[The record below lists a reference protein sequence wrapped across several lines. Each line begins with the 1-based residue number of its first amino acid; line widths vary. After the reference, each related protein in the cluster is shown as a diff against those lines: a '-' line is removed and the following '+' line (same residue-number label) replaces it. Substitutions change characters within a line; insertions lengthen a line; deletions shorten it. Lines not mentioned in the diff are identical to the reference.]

1 MKLRLNLFWKY
12 VVLFVTLVSGALMT
26 SGFVE
31 IYFSY
36 QENKAAL
43 VRIQREK
50 AEAAAS
56 KIEQFVKE
64 IERQIGWTAQPV
76 WGSRAGDVDQRRF
89 DYLRLLRQVP
99 AITEISLLDPS
110 GKEQLRVS
118 RLAMDV
124 VGSQQD
130 FSQEPKFLEAKAGK
144 TYFGPVYFR
153 KESEPYMTLAMA
165 GSVQDA
171 GVTVAEVNLKFI
183 WDVVSLIR
191 VGKAGH
197 AYVVDSR
204 GQLIA
209 HPDISLVLQK
219 KDLSSL
225 PQVQSAR
232 TAPPIPGQG
241 QEEAAIARD
250 LQGRQVLTAS
260 APIAPLG
267 WMVFVEL
274 PRGEAFAPLYSAI
287 LRTLILLFI
296 GLGMSILASLF
307 LARKMVTPIQ
317 ALQTGAARIE
327 AGALDHRLDVRT
339 GDELEALADQF
350 NRMTAHLQ
358 ESYVNLEQKVQ
369 DRTRDLTEALEQ
381 QTATSEVLKVIS
393 RSTFD
398 LQPVLQ
404 TLIENATRLSSAQKG
419 FIFKFDGEQYH
430 LAVAYGASPEFIR
443 FIEQTPIRPGRG
455 TAIGRVALERQA
467 LQIPDILADPEYTY
481 AGSQQEELRTIFAV
495 PMFREGSLIG
505 AISIWRDEVRPFTEK
520 QIDLVTTF
528 ADQAVIAIENVRLF
542 NEIQERNRD
551 LTETLEQ
558 QTATSEVLKTISR
571 STFDLQPVLETLVEN
586 AARLCGAESG
596 FIFRRDG
603 EVYRLAGDYGAS
615 AEFRD
620 FQQRNP
626 IRPDRGSL
634 AGRVVLE
641 RRTLHIPDVLSD
653 PEYQVWEAQKVGG
666 FRAMLGVPMLR
677 EALPIG
683 VFVLWRKEARPF
695 TEKQI
700 ELVTTFADQAVI
712 AIENVRLFKELQDRN
727 RDLTEALEQQT
738 ATAEILRVI
747 SSSPT
752 DIQPVLDA
760 VAERA
765 ARLCDAWDGTI
776 FLSEGD
782 ALRMAAHSGPIE
794 TPRLR
799 LPINRATVSGRTFVD
814 KQTIQVEDLKEST
827 DFPEGRQVA
836 RQLGFRTTLGT
847 PLLREGVPI
856 GVILIRRTEVRPF
869 SDKQIALL
877 NTFADQAVI
886 AIENVRL
893 FKEIQERNR
902 DLMEALEQQTAT
914 SEILR
919 VISGSPTDVQP
930 VFDIIAERA
939 VNLCGAEI
947 GVVSRFDGQLMQ
959 LAAICGLTQEGTDAV
974 RRAFPMPLSEEAAT
988 ARSARNRA
996 VVYIQDVL
1004 ADPHYQ
1010 HKHTARVAR
1019 FRCVLA
1025 VPMIREGQVIGV
1037 IFVGR
1042 AEPGQFGHK
1051 QVELLKTFAD
1061 QAVIA
1066 IENVRLFN
1074 EIQERTRELEQ
1085 SLEEVRSLSEVSRAV
1100 GSTLDLG
1107 QVLTTIAEHAAKLC
1121 EADAGFINEYV
1132 EATGQFRPSAS
1143 WNASEE
1149 LLRSIQATEVT
1160 LGKGATG
1167 RSAATGQPVQ
1177 VPDILAEPDY
1187 PFRDILARD
1196 GHRAVLSVAMLR
1208 EGRILGAVAVLRKT
1222 PGAFSE
1228 QHVSLLTTFAN
1239 QTTIAIENARLYRDV
1254 TDKGRMLEEAN
1265 QHKSQFLANMS
1276 HELRTPMNAIIGF
1289 SEILL
1294 DPSLQVGDEE
1304 RLQFLTDIL
1313 GSGKHLLNLINEV
1326 LDLSK
1331 IEAGRMELQIAPAD
1345 LGEVLEAV
1353 HSTMRP
1359 LAAKK
1364 AITFQVESGDR
1375 IGPFPMDAARVKQI
1389 LLNLVSNAIKFT
1401 PDGGRV
1407 WVRTGTENETVRV
1420 EVGDTGPGIPPED
1433 HEKIFL
1439 EFQQVQTSRMAG
1451 KPEGTG
1457 LGLALAKRFVEM
1469 HGGKLWVESEVGRGS
1484 RFFFTLPM
1492 RHSSP

>member
-1 MKLRLNLFWKY
+1 MKFRLNLFWKY
-12 VVLFVTLVSGALMT
+12 VVLFVTLVSGALVT
-26 SGFVE
+26 SALVE

-36 QENKAAL
+36 QENKTAL

-76 WGSRAGDVDQRRF
+76 WGTRAGDVDQRRF

-99 AITEISLLDPS
+99 AITEISLLDS
-110 GKEQLRVS
+110 FGKEQLRVS

-130 FSQEPKFLEAKAGK
+130 FSQEPKFLEAKPGK

-165 GSVQDA
+165 GSVQDS

-183 WDVVSLIR
+183 WDVVSQIR

-225 PQVQSAR
+225 PQVQAAR
-232 TAPPIPGQG
+232 AAAPIPGQT
-241 QEEAAIARD
+241 QEEATIARD
-250 LQGRQVLTAS
+250 PQGREVLTAS
-260 APIAPLG
+260 AAIAPLG
-267 WMVFVEL
+267 WLVFVEL
-274 PRGEAFAPLYSAI
+274 PKEEAFAPLYSAI
-287 LRTLILLFI
+287 FRTIILLFI

-358 ESYVNLEQKVQ
+358 ESYANLEQKVQ

-381 QTATSEVLKVIS
+381 QTATAEILRVIS
-393 RSTFD
+393 SSPTD
-398 LQPVLQ
+398 VQPVFD
-404 TLIENATRLSSAQKG
+404 TIVRSSVRLCDGLHAAV
-419 FIFKFDGEQYH
+419 FRFDGELIH
-430 LAVAYGASPEFIR
+430 VAALHNP
-443 FIEQTPIRPGRG
+443 TPD
-455 TAIGRVALERQA
+455 ALEESQR
-467 LQIPDILADPEYTY
+467 TY
-481 AGSQQEELRTIFAV
+481 PA
-495 PMFREGSLIG
+495 
-505 AISIWRDEVRPFTEK
+505 
-520 QIDLVTTF
+520 
-528 ADQAVIAIENVRLF
+528 
-542 NEIQERNRD
+542 
-551 LTETLEQ
+551 
-558 QTATSEVLKTISR
+558 
-571 STFDLQPVLETLVEN
+571 
-586 AARLCGAESG
+586 
-596 FIFRRDG
+596 
-603 EVYRLAGDYGAS
+603 
-615 AEFRD
+615 
-620 FQQRNP
+620 
-626 IRPDRGSL
+626 RPDRSGSVTAQAIFDRSIIHVSDVESHSRATPVIRRL
-634 AGRVVLE
+634 AHAWGHRSVV
-641 RRTLHIPDVLSD
+641 S
-653 PEYQVWEAQKVGG
+653 
-666 FRAMLGVPMLR
+666 VPMLR
-677 EALPIG
+677 EGKPLGAITVDKAEKGAFSDGQIAL
-683 VFVLWRKEARPF
+683 L
-695 TEKQI
+695 Q
-700 ELVTTFADQAVI
+700 TFADQAVI

-752 DIQPVLDA
+752 DLQPVLDA
-760 VAERA
+760 VAENA
-765 ARLCDAWDGTI
+765 ARVCGANDAKIYRVDGN
-776 FLSEGD
+776 L
-782 ALRMAAHSGPIE
+782 
-794 TPRLR
+794 LR
-799 LPINRATVSGRTFVD
+799 LVASCGPVPGVMHLAISRGLVTGRAVVD
-814 KQTIQVEDLKEST
+814 RQTIHVHDLATELET
-827 DFPEGRQVA
+827 EFPEA
-836 RQLGFRTTLGT
+836 RPYMKLTGQRTILAT
-847 PLLREGVPI
+847 PLLREGTPI
-856 GVILIRRTEVRPF
+856 GAIQIRRTEVRPF
-869 SDKQIALL
+869 SDKQIA
-877 NTFADQAVI
+877 
-886 AIENVRL
+886 
-893 FKEIQERNR
+893 
-902 DLMEALEQQTAT
+902 
-914 SEILR
+914 
-919 VISGSPTDVQP
+919 
-930 VFDIIAERA
+930 
-939 VNLCGAEI
+939 
-947 GVVSRFDGQLMQ
+947 
-959 LAAICGLTQEGTDAV
+959 
-974 RRAFPMPLSEEAAT
+974 
-988 ARSARNRA
+988 
-996 VVYIQDVL
+996 
-1004 ADPHYQ
+1004 
-1010 HKHTARVAR
+1010 
-1019 FRCVLA
+1019 
-1025 VPMIREGQVIGV
+1025 
-1037 IFVGR
+1037 
-1042 AEPGQFGHK
+1042 
-1051 QVELLKTFAD
+1051 LLKTFAD

-1074 EIQERTRELEQ
+1074 EIQERNRDLTESLDQQTAMSEVLRIISSSPTDIQPVLDAVAERAARLCDAWDGIILVKEGSDLQVVAHHGPIDTPIGMTMPVNRGTVAGRAFVDRQTVQVEDLRESSSFPEGREIARQLGHRTTLGTPLLREGVPIGVIIIRRTEVRPFSDKQIALLKIFADQAVIAIENVRLFNEIQERTSELEQ
-1085 SLEEVRSLSEVSRAV
+1085 SLEEVRGLGEVSRAV
-1100 GSTLDLG
+1100 SSTLDLG
-1107 QVLTTIAEHAAKLC
+1107 QVLSTIAEHAANLC
-1121 EADAGFINEYV
+1121 EADAGQIYEYH
-1132 EATGQFRPSAS
+1132 EAAGEFRITAS
-1143 WNASEE
+1143 WNIREE
-1149 LLRSIQATEVT
+1149 YLRSIEAAQIT
-1160 LGKGATG
+1160 LGKGAVG
-1167 RSAATGQPVQ
+1167 RSAVTGLPVQ
-1177 VPDILAEPDY
+1177 IPDILAEPGY
-1187 PFRDILARD
+1187 PFRDIVAQE
-1196 GHRAVLSVAMLR
+1196 GYRAVLSVPMLR
-1208 EGRILGAVAVLRKT
+1208 EGRIIGTVVVARNM

-1228 QHVSLLTTFAN
+1228 RHVNLLTTFAN

-1265 QHKSQFLANMS
+1265 RHKSQFLANMS

-1294 DPSLQVGDEE
+1294 DPSLQVGEE
-1304 RLQFLTDIL
+1304 EQLQFLTDIL

-1353 HSTMRP
+1353 QSTMRP

-1364 AITFQVESGDR
+1364 SISFQVESGDQ
-1375 IGPFPMDAARVKQI
+1375 IGPFPMDEARVKQI

-1469 HGGKLWVESEVGRGS
+1469 HGGKLWVESEVGKGS
-1484 RFFFTLPM
+1484 RFFFTLSM
-1492 RHSSP
+1492 DRLSPKTLTTVPDRYHMEG